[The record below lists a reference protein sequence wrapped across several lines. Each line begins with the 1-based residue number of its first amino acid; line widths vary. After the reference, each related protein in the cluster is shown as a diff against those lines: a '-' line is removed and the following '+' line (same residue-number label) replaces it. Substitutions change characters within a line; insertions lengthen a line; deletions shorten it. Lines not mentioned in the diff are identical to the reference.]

1 MRKNNFIN
9 RLKLAINILML
20 RRGNIRIMT
29 CENCGS
35 INISP
40 VIDTDDYVDVPSELE
55 RDGVKKIWIE
65 MDVCHNC
72 GANVVEKQYWSY

>member
-9 RLKLAINILML
+9 RLKIAINILLL
-20 RRGNIRIMT
+20 RRGNIRIMA

-40 VIDTDDYVDVPSELE
+40 VIVKDGYVDVPSELE
-55 RDGVKKIWIE
+55 MGGVKKIWMEI
-65 MDVCHNC
+65 DVCNNC
-72 GANVVEKQYWSY
+72 GANVVEKQYWTY